1 MPSIDGEAGA
11 GLKGVVGVGINWRQ
25 AERHEFEWVFEQLML
40 REHRGAADVVRI
52 PDDRGGDG
60 GIDILVDY
68 PNRRLVYQL
77 KFYTDGLSSNER
89 TRKGQIKRS
98 FDKAMKLSPR
108 PDVWILVV
116 PCKYKDSI
124 VTYVKDNLIAKVTG
138 PQPVFS
144 MIDQPEL
151 DFLLLAQPDLLSRMS
166 RDDHFTTLV
175 RLHRAEQS
183 VLAGG
188 VADLTSRLRALNSV
202 AAELDDH
209 WTLAYAT
216 DGKNITLT
224 PVAKHP
230 HAAERS
236 PLGVQFGIDLTAAD
250 DELLD
255 DLDKVVGFGAP
266 GEVVVPGAV
275 VTGLRWT
282 GPELLDPTKGTLAE
296 MRIGESAPVASLTG
310 KPCRLSLFDADG
322 TATAHAEGPITR
334 IAPGTTGYTI
344 AATFHHSLHLE
355 LRAPMQAGKPG
366 EANMTL
372 TLGGREPRE
381 VWRGIDLRHAICE
394 AVTAQVHVDG
404 IPYFTAQLDA
414 AVSDEDQRSL
424 SALADAAR
432 DLDVVQDRTGTIF
445 AMPDEINALQRIWLR
460 VLRIILDGGIAPLP
474 RNSVQG
480 RTHPGATLPTD
491 GELHAALVDYRPG
504 IVELFGRPLNLG
516 GPLFYYHP
524 CTRTEVLDA
533 EPDDLGC
540 YPFRMTSS
548 DETVFV
554 GYIAGCVTTTTVVT
568 PWSVEGIEDPD
579 TPTLPVGAS

>member
-1 MPSIDGEAGA
+1 MSSIDGEAGA

-282 GPELLDPTKGTLAE
+282 GPEPLDPTKGTLAE